1 MITANRPRLEN
12 PRLEN
17 PWLENPRLE
26 KRGGRQV
33 RPIRQKG
40 LNRFNFD
47 IGLAFRSY

>member
-1 MITANRPRLEN
+1 MITANRPRLKN

-17 PWLENPRLE
+17 PWLE